1 MKVTLR
7 TRINGRIPDP
17 QGKYRDE
24 ITQEVTIETE
34 EEALEAVEAQITEVR
49 SRFYKE
55 LKRLGG
61 YDYEV

>member
-1 MKVTLR
+1 MTLR

-34 EEALEAVEAQITEVR
+34 EEALEVVEAQMVGIR

-61 YDYEV
+61 YNYEV